1 MSARACQVY
10 DGLGGLY
17 ACGQVRTAN
26 AVMVFNVLGLIS
38 DGMKARMKFGTLWED
53 AVQKILGRWLG
64 RTRTS

>member
-1 MSARACQVY
+1 MSARACQVC

-53 AVQKILGRWLG
+53 TVHRILERWLEG
-64 RTRTS
+64 TRTS